1 VWESRPPSLDRTPKT
16 NDEIARSDRTD
27 QEIELRVASTNVDI
41 RSLDIV
47 IGGGVTEL
55 DLIIGSA
62 GRLGMT
68 GIYAL
73 TVRVSLS

>member
-1 VWESRPPSLDRTPKT
+1 MSNPCALLTGLCGPSLAVTATSREVSLAKP
-16 NDEIARSDRTD
+16 S
-27 QEIELRVASTNVDI
+27 